1 VIDRHPSV
9 IVDTVTRLAVPFLQ
23 MFALYV
29 IAHGHYSPGGGFQG
43 GVLLAMS
50 TVLPRIV
57 FGAEASRQQF
67 STRTALTMAGVGVLI
82 YYMTGV
88 FGIVYGGSFLDY
100 GVLGFLGEEPAV
112 RRYLAILLVETG
124 IGLGVWGALV
134 TVYDQLLDGASP
146 E

>member
-1 VIDRHPSV
+1 MIERHPSV

-23 MFALYV
+23 MFAMYV

-67 STRTALTMAGVGVLI
+67 STRTAITLAGIGVLI
-82 YYMTGV
+82 YYLTGV
-88 FGIVYGGSFLDY
+88 LGLLYGGSFLDY
-100 GVLGFLGEEPAV
+100 GVLAFLAEEVAT
-112 RRYLAILLVETG
+112 RRYLAILIVETG

>member
-1 VIDRHPSV
+1 VTDRHSSV
-9 IVDTVTRLAVPFLQ
+9 IVDTVTRLSIPFLQ

-50 TVLPRIV
+50 TVLPRLV

-67 STRTALTMAGVGVLI
+67 STRAAITLAGVGVLI
-82 YYMTGV
+82 YFLTGV
-88 FGIVYGGSFLDY
+88 LGLLYGGAFLDY
-100 GVLGFLGEEPAV
+100 GTLSFLGGDPST

-134 TVYDQLLDGASP
+134 TVYDLLLDGEAP
-146 E
+146 